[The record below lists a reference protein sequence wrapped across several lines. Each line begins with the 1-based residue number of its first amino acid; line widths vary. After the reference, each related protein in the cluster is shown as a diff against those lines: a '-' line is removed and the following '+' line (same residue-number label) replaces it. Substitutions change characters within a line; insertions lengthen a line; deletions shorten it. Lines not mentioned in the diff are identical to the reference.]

1 MHNHQIIKQPCHLSS
16 NAVHQCFV
24 SLNQTGVLL
33 SDELDGTDDLASG
46 WEIKLLDWV
55 AEDGGEDWNE
65 LWGETEDRGVLVL
78 VCN

>member
-1 MHNHQIIKQPCHLSS
+1 LD
-16 NAVHQCFV
+16 
-24 SLNQTGVLL
+24 QTGVLL

-65 LWGETEDRGVLVL
+65 LWCETEDRGVLVL
-78 VCN
+78 V